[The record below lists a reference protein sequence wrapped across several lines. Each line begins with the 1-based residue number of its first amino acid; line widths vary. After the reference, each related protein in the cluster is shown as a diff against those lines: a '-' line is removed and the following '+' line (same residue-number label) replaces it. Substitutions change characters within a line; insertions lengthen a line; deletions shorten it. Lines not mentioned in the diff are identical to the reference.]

1 MGTMSKKSFA
11 KSPFLQCAFNLSLII
26 AGIQFSSFRMLTCT
40 NDLLKFKLIIR
51 MRKTGD
57 LSDLECGLVVGWS
70 EYFRNSRGFTEKG
83 LKNSEQQFCG

>member
-40 NDLLKFKLIIR
+40 NMFKLIIR

-57 LSDLECGLVVGWS
+57 LSVLECGLVVGWS
-70 EYFRNSRGFTEKG
+70 EYFRNSRGFTDKG